1 MRSLHKTILPPNYDH
16 LASLE
21 KVIQDHTNL
30 QLRSTLGLAF
40 FYMTHQHQQE
50 LLANAPLDF
59 NECMQAVNAWIGRL
73 NIITSALENFP
84 TFLSETKTSTLADNV
99 TPPCPMSR
107 NTREIVTAP
116 EEQEG
121 PSNLNPISKK
131 HCLERDQYQCMIT
144 GRKSS
149 DGFQINVERII
160 PFAIANHPDCRRL
173 DFWNMLE
180 MFYGREAT
188 DNLFAGVL
196 EGIDHV
202 ENLVSLD
209 SSINTKFANGTLTLT
224 PQTLTDYSMHPLEDH
239 TGDYLLSVDYTRE
252 CGSLQNIESSKVLTT
267 GEVGTL
273 YPRCKVPITYSK
285 EIPGHTNTFPLPSYF
300 ALRASILSLKHL
312 CEPTPIWQYL
322 PSPTCPSLSPSPG
335 SSIVTTDDQSTQP
348 APCDATGNGP
358 VLAASSILYEL
369 VDSGALGRS
378 P

>member
-1 MRSLHKTILPPNYDH
+1 MRSLHRIIFPPAYDP
-16 LASLE
+16 LTSLQ
-21 KVIQDHTNL
+21 KVIQDRTNL
-30 QLRSTLGLAF
+30 QLGSTLGLAF

-73 NIITSALENFP
+73 YIITSALESFP
-84 TFLSETKTSTLADNV
+84 PFLSETKTSTPPHNV
-99 TPPCPMSR
+99 TPPCPISR
-107 NTREIVTAP
+107 NTCEIATAP
-116 EEQEG
+116 EGQEG
-121 PSNLNPISKK
+121 PANLNRISKK
-131 HCLERDQYQCMIT
+131 HCLERDEYQCMIT

-160 PFAIANHPDCRRL
+160 PFAIANHPDCRKQ

-180 MFYGREAT
+180 MFYGQEAT
-188 DNLFAGVL
+188 DSLFAGVL
-196 EGIDHV
+196 DRIDHV
-202 ENLVSLD
+202 ENLISID
-209 SSINTKFANGTLTLT
+209 SSISTIFANGTLTLT
-224 PQTLTDYSMHPLEDH
+224 PLTLTDYSMHPLQDH
-239 TGDYLLSVDYTRE
+239 TGDYLLSVDYTQE

-285 EIPGHTNTFPLPSYF
+285 EIPRYTNTFPLPSYF

-312 CEPTPIWQYL
+312 CQPTSAWQYL
-322 PSPTCPSLSPSPG
+322 PSPTCPSLSPSPA
-335 SSIVTTDDQSTQP
+335 SSIVTTNGQSTQP
-348 APCDATGNGP
+348 APCDATGNDP
-358 VLAASSILYEL
+358 VLAASAILYEL